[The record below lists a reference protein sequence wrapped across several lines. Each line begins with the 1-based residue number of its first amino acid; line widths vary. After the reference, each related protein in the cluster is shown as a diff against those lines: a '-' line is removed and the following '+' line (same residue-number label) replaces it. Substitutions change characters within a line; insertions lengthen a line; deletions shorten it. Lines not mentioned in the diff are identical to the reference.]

1 LLFQVY
7 SQFQVTLKIPKSVL
21 YGSDF
26 MVMGFPQCAN
36 AYYLLIQLDNDLK
49 PVFHLL
55 ETRIDGSNKSNAVAT
70 TGAKEAIRFNRIDI
84 SRMQIGENECHVNLF
99 DAEKSLRNMV
109 NYNQNHEGRQL
120 RQSRNGELL
129 SLVPSFSHFL
139 SAVDE
144 IFGDD
149 ERSSIVETQFLPQN
163 LSLTQLSS
171 VQVDHEGVGGTAGL
185 PELDRSFVRSDMN
198 PMELTRGVFMKSN
211 QLSNLSYV
219 DDTNAVS
226 SSGPQVVSSLDC
238 KSSHN
243 LSSQRSPGGCGI
255 VDGTKRTLFIPSD
268 GQRGGSTIYNFNIF
282 LLILYSLI
290 SILLYHSM

>member
-1 LLFQVY
+1 
-7 SQFQVTLKIPKSVL
+7 VL

-49 PVFHLL
+49 PDFHLL
-55 ETRIDGSNKSNAVAT
+55 ETRIDGNNKSNAVAT

-99 DAEKSLRNMV
+99 NAEKSPQNMV

-120 RQSRNGELL
+120 RQSGNGKLL

-144 IFGDD
+144 IFRDD
-149 ERSSIVETQFLPQN
+149 ERSSTVETQFLPQN
-163 LSLTQLSS
+163 LPLTQLSS
-171 VQVDHEGVGGTAGL
+171 VQVGLEGVSGTAGL
-185 PELDRSFVRSDMN
+185 PELDRSFVCSDMN
-198 PMELTRGVFMKSN
+198 PMELTHGVFMKSN

-219 DDTNAVS
+219 EDTNAVS

-243 LSSQRSPGGCGI
+243 LNSLRSPGGCGI
-255 VDGTKRTLFIPSD
+255 VDGTKPTLSIPSD
-268 GQRGGSTIYNFNIF
+268 GQRGSSSIYDFQHFFVIFVFSNIHAALSFNVNSFIE
-282 LLILYSLI
+282 LLILL
-290 SILLYHSM
+290 